1 MRTRGGTRT
10 GGGAL
15 GRRIRIGLSAWVG
28 ALLLFS
34 SAALADPA
42 AQGFLP
48 VTGPCGFEFPR
59 DHAPHPGF
67 RTEWWYYTGN
77 LKTEAGRRF
86 GYQLTFF
93 RYQLTPFGGSAAWPE
108 PPSAWRTR
116 QIYSAHAALSDLA
129 ARRHLQA
136 ERLGR
141 NALGIA
147 GWLQYGED
155 ITLYHRGWSI
165 VMFPDRHTLAAAD
178 EEFAF
183 ALELTP
189 LKPPVFHGREGYSL
203 KGSTPERASCYYSF
217 SRLETKGTVTLGGKR
232 LSVRGQSWMDHE
244 YASAPLEPGT
254 VGWDWFSL
262 QLSDHSEIML
272 YLLRREDGGLSPA
285 SSGSYIDSQG
295 MKRHL
300 ESGYFTVEALD
311 SWKSPRTGAVYPASW
326 RIRIPLLG
334 VDLAVKSNLADQEMR
349 TASTTGVVYWEGSV
363 SARGTKG
370 DAPVEG
376 AGYVELTGYAGGM
389 PVLK

>member
-1 MRTRGGTRT
+1 MGERR
-10 GGGAL
+10 AQA
-15 GRRIRIGLSAWVG
+15 GRRRRRVLGLGGVVAGFLW
-28 ALLLFS
+28 L
-34 SAALADPA
+34 AAAFGGEPP
-42 AQGFLP
+42 AQGFLA

-93 RYQLTPFGGSAAWPE
+93 RYQLTPFGGSAGWPD

-116 QIYSAHAALSDLA
+116 QIYSAHAALSDLS

-136 ERLGR
+136 ERIGR

-147 GWLQYGED
+147 GWLQYGQD

-165 VMFPDRHTLAAAD
+165 VIFPDRHKLQAAD

-183 ALELTP
+183 ALELQP
-189 LKPPVFHGREGYSL
+189 VKPPVFHGREGYSQ

-217 SRLETKGTVTLGGKR
+217 SRLETQGTVTLGGKN
-232 LSVRGQSWMDHE
+232 LAVQGQSWMDHE
-244 YASAPLEPGT
+244 FSTAPLEEGI

-262 QLSDHSEIML
+262 QLSDNSEFMI
-272 YLLRREDGGLSPA
+272 YLLRREDGSLSA
-285 SSGSYIDSQG
+285 SSSGSYIDSRG
-295 MKRHL
+295 SKRHL
-300 ESGYFTVEALD
+300 ESGYFAVEALD
-311 SWKSPRTGAVYPASW
+311 SWKSPRSGAVYPASW
-326 RIRIPLLG
+326 RIRIPILGIDLL
-334 VDLAVKSNLADQEMR
+334 VKSNLADQEMH
-349 TASTTGVVYWEGSV
+349 TAGTSGVVYWEGSV

-370 DAPVEG
+370 DSPVEG
-376 AGYVELTGYAGGM
+376 VGYVELTGYAGGL

>member
-1 MRTRGGTRT
+1 MRRPLILGLAGCMA
-10 GGGAL
+10 GFFWLAAAL
-15 GRRIRIGLSAWVG
+15 GGEPPG
-28 ALLLFS
+28 
-34 SAALADPA
+34 
-42 AQGFLP
+42 QGFLT

-93 RYQLTPFGGSAAWPE
+93 RYQLTPFGGSASWPD

-116 QIYSAHAALSDLA
+116 QIYSAHAALSDLS

-136 ERLGR
+136 ERIGR

-147 GWLQYGED
+147 GWLQYGQD

-165 VMFPDRHTLAAAD
+165 VIFPDRHQLRAAD

-183 ALELTP
+183 ALELKP
-189 LKPPVFHGREGYSL
+189 SKPPVFHGRDGYSR

-217 SRLETKGTVTLGGKR
+217 SRLETQGTVTLGGKN
-232 LSVRGQSWMDHE
+232 LAVQGESWMDHE
-244 YASAPLEPGT
+244 YSTAPLEEGI

-262 QLSDHSEIML
+262 QLSDRSEFML
-272 YLLRREDGGLSPA
+272 YLLRREDGSLAEA

-295 MKRHL
+295 TKRHL
-300 ESGYFTVEALD
+300 ESGYFSVEALD
-311 SWKSPRTGAVYPASW
+311 SWKSPRSGAVYPASW

-334 VDLAVKSNLADQEMR
+334 VDLLVKSNLADQEMH
-349 TASTTGVVYWEGSV
+349 TAGTTGVVYWEGSV

-370 DAPVEG
+370 GGPVEG
-376 AGYVELTGYAGGM
+376 VGYVELTGYAGGL

>member
-1 MRTRGGTRT
+1 MRKRGVLGFAGCIAGVLWLAAAF
-10 GGGAL
+10 GGEAP
-15 GRRIRIGLSAWVG
+15 GR
-28 ALLLFS
+28 
-34 SAALADPA
+34 
-42 AQGFLP
+42 GFLA

-93 RYQLTPFGGSAAWPE
+93 RYQLTPFGGSAAWPD

-116 QIYSAHAALSDLA
+116 QIYSAHAALSDLS

-136 ERLGR
+136 ERIGR

-147 GWLQYGED
+147 GWLQYGQD

-165 VMFPDRHTLAAAD
+165 VIFPDRHKLQAAD

-183 ALELTP
+183 ALELKP
-189 LKPPVFHGREGYSL
+189 AKPPVFHGRDGYSR

-217 SRLETKGTVTLGGKR
+217 SRLETQGTVTLGGKT
-232 LSVRGQSWMDHE
+232 LAVQGQSWMDHE
-244 YASAPLEPGT
+244 YGTAPLEEGI

-262 QLSDHSEIML
+262 QLSDQSEFML
-272 YLLRREDGGLSPA
+272 YLLRREDGSLADA

-295 MKRHL
+295 TKRHL
-300 ESGYFTVEALD
+300 ESGYFVVEALD
-311 SWKSPRTGAVYPASW
+311 SWKSPRSGAVYPASW

-334 VDLAVKSNLADQEMR
+334 IDLLVKSNLADQEMH
-349 TASTTGVVYWEGSV
+349 TAGTTGVVYWEGSV

-370 DAPVEG
+370 GGPVEG
-376 AGYVELTGYAGGM
+376 VGFVELTG
-389 PVLK
+389 